1 MKTLNLTIDGVK
13 VEAQEGMT
21 VLQAA
26 RAAGLYIPSLC
37 AHKDLSPYG
46 ACRLCVVE
54 IDGLRGTPT
63 ACTTPA
69 AEGMNVRTNT
79 PGLELQRRHTLE
91 LMLSGH
97 PSPCLTCD
105 SRNDCESVKKTPAK
119 AGASTRCSLCSNRP
133 TCAVRSVAIGSYSRD
148 IGLPVT
154 YSADKIEK
162 SDPFIDRDHNLCVLC
177 SICAR
182 VCEKLHDK
190 PAISIT
196 KRGKDA
202 KIASAFGKD
211 WILEECTFCGA
222 CVDECPTGS
231 LTDRWSKWYGAP
243 DTEIESYCQFCPKR
257 CKISLKIKDG
267 RLVSTGMVSLDKEST
282 LCAIGRFA
290 YPQVFNSR
298 HRLTRPYA
306 KIGGEMAPAS
316 WDETLESAAKIL
328 GAAGGGKL
336 LVISG
341 ENLSDETRS
350 GVCDLIKG
358 LKADFVEMPYG
369 TTAADLP
376 KDVAD
381 KIGSYDAVLC
391 LGNYLTVENAKKA
404 KSLIAADFVK
414 TRAQKEADVLIPFAV
429 FAETGGTY
437 TDKNGSKICI
447 SAAVKPS
454 GMQRPP
460 AGILADLLMKLNLP
474 HEPGFKPSNIELKGD
489 PHKDK
494 KALPRVIY
502 GSLIADFVP
511 DLRDFG
517 QEQSGEYAPK
527 KGHLIGEPYEI
538 LENTLLAPNFHM
550 LKIKAPEMAKYA
562 KPGQFAILMADAN
575 SERSPFT
582 IANWDAKEGWVK
594 FVIEEVGRSSAEL
607 GAKKAGEYLA
617 TVSGPL
623 GTPLDF
629 SQFDSAKNILLLGGC
644 YGIAAIYPL
653 AREFK
658 KRGKRVVAAI
668 EASSA
673 YLLYYKDKLREVSD
687 ELIIKTRDGT
697 EGTRGGASDVY
708 GEIGG
713 DFDAAIA
720 IGCVFM
726 MKQNSRVAKKTGKKS
741 LCALNPIMVDGTGM
755 CGACRVSVGG
765 ETKFACVHGPFF
777 DLDKVDFDE
786 LAKRRSAY
794 SVLEVDVMPRH
805 EGGKCHQQ

>member
-1 MKTLNLTIDGVK
+1 MSNFKITIDGRQ
-13 VEAQEGMT
+13 VEAEPGMT

-63 ACTTPA
+63 ACTTPVA
-69 AEGMNVRTNT
+69 DGMNVRTST

-91 LMLSGH
+91 LMLSSH

-105 SRNDCESVKKTPAK
+105 SREDCESVKKTPAH

-133 TCAVRSVAIGSYSRD
+133 TCAVRSISIGTYTRD

-177 SICAR
+177 AICAR

-202 KIASAFGKD
+202 KIAAAFGKD

-231 LTDRWSKWYGAP
+231 LTDRWSKWYGVP
-243 DTEIESYCQFCPKR
+243 DKEVESYCQFCPKR
-257 CKISLKIKDG
+257 CKISLKIKNG
-267 RLVSTGMVSLDKEST
+267 KLISTGMVSLDKETT

-298 HRLTRPYA
+298 YRLTRPYVKMGTEMTPATWQETIDSTADILSSA
-306 KIGGEMAPAS
+306 K
-316 WDETLESAAKIL
+316 
-328 GAAGGGKL
+328 KL
-336 LVISG
+336 LVIAG

-350 GVCDLIKG
+350 GICDLVKG
-358 LKADFVEMPYG
+358 LKAEFVEMPYG
-369 TTAADLP
+369 STAKDLP
-376 KDVAD
+376 KSTAE
-381 KIGSYDAVLC
+381 KISEFDAVFC
-391 LGNYLTVENAKKA
+391 LGNYLAPDTAKNAKKLIIVDFA
-404 KSLIAADFVK
+404 KNSVHK
-414 TRAQKEADVLIPFAV
+414 SADVLIPAAIL
-429 FAETGGTY
+429 AETGGTFE
-437 TDKNGSKICI
+437 DENGVKICI
-447 SAAVKPS
+447 SPAVKPS
-454 GMQRPP
+454 GMQRPV
-460 AGILADLLMKLNLP
+460 AGVLADLLMKLNLP
-474 HEPGFKPSNIELKGD
+474 HESGFKAPKIELGGD
-489 PHKDK
+489 PKKDK

-502 GSLIADFVP
+502 GNIIADFVP

-527 KGHLIGEPYEI
+527 KSDLMGEPYEI
-538 LENTLLAPNFHM
+538 LENKLLAPNFHM
-550 LKIKAPEMAKYA
+550 LKIKAPDMAKYA
-562 KPGQFAILMADAN
+562 KPGQFAILMADSH

-582 IANWDAKEGWVK
+582 IADWNADEGWVK
-594 FVIEEVGRSSAEL
+594 FVIEEVGRSSSEL
-607 GAKKAGEYLA
+607 GSKKAGESLA

-629 SQFDSAKNILLLGGC
+629 SQFESANSILLLGGC

-658 KRGKRVVAAI
+658 RMGKRVVAAI

-673 YLLYYKDKLREVSD
+673 YLLYNKEQLMEVAD
-687 ELIIKTRDGT
+687 ALIIKTRDGT
-697 EGTRGGASDVY
+697 EGTRGGVSDVY
-708 GEIGG
+708 AQIGAN
-713 DFDAAIA
+713 FDAAIA

-726 MKQNSRVAKKTGKKS
+726 MKQNSRVAKEIGKKS

-794 SVLEVDVMPRH
+794 SVLEVDAMPRH
-805 EGGKCHQQ
+805 EEKCHHHK